1 MNYLLLTATATAL
14 FFVAYW
20 FLMRH
25 EKRHTMVRYYLI
37 GSLLLSFLLPAI
49 HLRLAVPTWYPQ
61 NSSESQDVATLQV
74 GTTLAVTGEGPVS
87 ATMTQLVDDEQPG
100 HADMPL
106 WMWIWMAGGVAS
118 AALLAVRLVVLWRR
132 MRGLPFEERDGM
144 KVALV
149 NDDTAAFS
157 FGNHIV
163 VGTKGFSEIEVQ
175 QLVGHETVH
184 VRQGHTA
191 DTLLCELAKAVLWF
205 NPFIYLYA
213 RELKRVHEYI
223 ADSAMM
229 SASYAE
235 LFYHQ
240 VSGRSY
246 SPLANGFDYR
256 MVHQRIAMMAQRRH
270 HGGWLK
276 PLAAVPIAAVVL
288 LAACA
293 PKSNSLLVGQWEY
306 VGISREFIYDDGQ
319 TNFQIMEDEPD
330 NTYPRISDLD
340 FRADGTATV
349 VAWDVSKW
357 VTAEEDDA
365 TKVLKPDDSFDYTTY
380 AVEWQIVADTLLM
393 CNEKGGREAFQ
404 IVSLN
409 EDTLVFVSSSIFRPH
424 DHSDDGITR
433 ETYTYRRKK

>member
-1 MNYLLLTATATAL
+1 MKYLLLASLATAL
-14 FFVAYW
+14 FFAAYW
-20 FLMRH
+20 FLLRR

-37 GSLLLSFLLPAI
+37 GTLLLSFLLPAI

-61 NSSESQDVATLQV
+61 NDTESQDVATLQV
-74 GTTLAVTGEGPVS
+74 GTTLAVTGEGPMS

-100 HADMPL
+100 HAGMPL

-132 MRGLPFEERDGM
+132 MRGLPFVERDGM

-149 NDDTAAFS
+149 DDDTAAFS

-191 DTLLCELAKAVLWF
+191 DLLLCESAKVVLWF
-205 NPFIYLYA
+205 DPFIYLYA
-213 RELKRVHEYI
+213 REMKRVHEYI

-229 SASYAE
+229 SADYAE

-240 VSGRSY
+240 VSGHRY

-256 MVHQRIAMMAQRRH
+256 MVHQRIAMMAQQRR

-276 PLAAVPIAAVVL
+276 PLAALPIVAMVL
-288 LAACA
+288 LVACS
-293 PKSNSLLVGQWEY
+293 PKSNSPLVGQWEY
-306 VGISREFIYDDGQ
+306 VGITREFIYDDGE
-319 TNFQIMEDEPD
+319 TDFQIMEEEPD
-330 NTYPRISDLD
+330 NTYPRISDLN

-349 VAWDVSKW
+349 IAWDVSNW
-357 VTAEEDDA
+357 VTDEENND
-365 TKVLKPDDSFDYTTY
+365 TKTLVPGDIFDYTPY
-380 AVEWQIVADTLLM
+380 AIEWQVVADTLLM
-393 CNEKGGREAFQ
+393 CNDKGGREAFH
-404 IVSLN
+404 IVSLDD
-409 EDTLVFVSSSIFRPH
+409 DTLVFVSSSIFHLQNRGEGH
-424 DHSDDGITR
+424 TR

>member
-1 MNYLLLTATATAL
+1 MRYLLLATSATAL
-14 FFVAYW
+14 FFAAYW
-20 FLMRH
+20 MLMRR

-37 GSLLLSFLLPAI
+37 GTLLLSLLLPAI
-49 HLRLAVPTWYPQ
+49 HLRVAVPQHYVARSEAVMDSHSSYSSFSR
-61 NSSESQDVATLQV
+61 NSSFSRDSSLSRDSRQSSISWQQLLPWFW
-74 GTTLAVTGEGPVS
+74 LAGCT
-87 ATMTQLVDDEQPG
+87 AMLT
-100 HADMPL
+100 
-106 WMWIWMAGGVAS
+106 
-118 AALLAVRLVVLWRR
+118 LLAVRLLRLQHR
-132 MRGLPFEERDGM
+132 LRQLPSEERDG
-144 KVALV
+144 LCLTLLD
-149 NDDTAAFS
+149 DDTPTFS
-157 FGNHIV
+157 FGRHIV
-163 VGTKGFSEIEVQ
+163 VGTRGFSEAEVQ

-191 DTLLCELAKAVLWF
+191 DLLLCEVAKCVLWF

-213 RELKRVHEYI
+213 REMKRVHEYI
-223 ADSAMM
+223 ADSEMM
-229 SASYAE
+229 SADYAE

-240 VSGRSY
+240 VSGRRY
-246 SPLANGFDYR
+246 SPLCNTFDYG

-319 TNFQIMEDEPD
+319 TNFQIMEDGPD

-409 EDTLVFVSSSIFRPH
+409 EDTLVFVSSSIFRLH

>member
-1 MNYLLLTATATAL
+1 MKYLLLAATATAL
-14 FFVAYW
+14 FFAAYW
-20 FLMRH
+20 LLMRR
-25 EKRHTMVRYYLI
+25 EKRHQMVRFYLM
-37 GSLLLSFLLPAI
+37 GTLVLAFLLPAV
-49 HLRLAVPTWYPQ
+49 HLHIAVPHQYVM
-61 NSSESQDVATLQV
+61 NEGAT
-74 GTTLAVTGEGPVS
+74 GIFPTLAYQTAQTSPTGHTSP
-87 ATMTQLVDDEQPG
+87 TQQ
-100 HADMPL
+100 ADINWLFWL
-106 WMWIWMAGGVAS
+106 WLAGAVA
-118 AALLAVRLVVLWRR
+118 AIAVLMVRLVSLWRR
-132 MRGLPFEERDGM
+132 MHGLPFVERDGM

-240 VSGRSY
+240 VSGHRY

-256 MVHQRIAMMAQRRH
+256 MVHQRIAMMAQQRR

-276 PLAAVPIAAVVL
+276 PLAALPIVAMVL
-288 LAACA
+288 LVACS
-293 PKSNSLLVGQWEY
+293 PKSNSHLVGQWEY
-306 VGISREFIYDDGQ
+306 VGITREFIYDDGK
-319 TNFQIMEDEPD
+319 TDFQIMEEEPD
-330 NTYPRISDLD
+330 NTYPRISDLN

-349 VAWDVSKW
+349 IAWDVSNW
-357 VTAEEDDA
+357 VTDEENND
-365 TKVLKPDDSFDYTTY
+365 TKTLVPGDIFDYTPY
-380 AVEWQIVADTLLM
+380 AIEWQVVADTLLM
-393 CNEKGGREAFQ
+393 CNDKGGREAFH
-404 IVSLN
+404 IVSLDD
-409 EDTLVFVSSSIFRPH
+409 DTLVFVSSSIFHLQNRGEGH
-424 DHSDDGITR
+424 TR

>member
-1 MNYLLLTATATAL
+1 MKYLLLAATATAL
-14 FFVAYW
+14 FFAAYW
-20 FLMRH
+20 LLMRR
-25 EKRHTMVRYYLI
+25 EKRHQMVRFYLM
-37 GSLLLSFLLPAI
+37 GTLVLAFLLPAV
-49 HLRLAVPTWYPQ
+49 HLHIAVPHQYVM
-61 NSSESQDVATLQV
+61 NEGAT
-74 GTTLAVTGEGPVS
+74 GIFPTLAYQTAQTSPTGHTSP
-87 ATMTQLVDDEQPG
+87 TQQ
-100 HADMPL
+100 ADINWLFWL
-106 WMWIWMAGGVAS
+106 WLAGAVA
-118 AALLAVRLVVLWRR
+118 AIAVLMVRLVSLWRR
-132 MRGLPFEERDGM
+132 MHGLPFVERDGM

-240 VSGRSY
+240 VSGHRY

-256 MVHQRIAMMAQRRH
+256 MVHQRIAMMAQQRR

-276 PLAAVPIAAVVL
+276 PLAALPIVAVVL
-288 LAACA
+288 LVACS
-293 PKSNSLLVGQWEY
+293 PKSNSPLVGQWEY
-306 VGISREFIYDDGQ
+306 VGITREFIYDDGE
-319 TNFQIMEDEPD
+319 TDFQIMEEEPD

-349 VAWDVSKW
+349 IAWDVSNW
-357 VTAEEDDA
+357 VTDEENND
-365 TKVLKPDDSFDYTTY
+365 TKTLVPGDIIDYTPY
-380 AVEWQIVADTLLM
+380 AIEWQVVADTLLM
-393 CNEKGGREAFQ
+393 CNDKGGREAFH
-404 IVSLN
+404 IVSLDD
-409 EDTLVFVSSSIFRPH
+409 DTLVFVSSSIFHLQNRGEGH
-424 DHSDDGITR
+424 TR

>member
-1 MNYLLLTATATAL
+1 MKYLLLAASATAL
-14 FFVAYW
+14 FFAAYW
-20 FLMRH
+20 LLMCR
-25 EKRHTMVRYYLI
+25 EKRHQMVRFYLM
-37 GSLLLSFLLPAI
+37 GTLVLAFLLPAV
-49 HLRLAVPTWYPQ
+49 HLHIAVPHQYVM
-61 NSSESQDVATLQV
+61 NEGAT
-74 GTTLAVTGEGPVS
+74 GIFPTLAYQTAQTSPTGHTSP
-87 ATMTQLVDDEQPG
+87 TQQ
-100 HADMPL
+100 ADINWLFWL
-106 WMWIWMAGGVAS
+106 WLAGAVA
-118 AALLAVRLVVLWRR
+118 AIAVLMVRLVSLWRR
-132 MRGLPFEERDGM
+132 MRGLPFVERDGM

-149 NDDTAAFS
+149 NDNTAAFS

-240 VSGRSY
+240 VSGHRY

-256 MVHQRIAMMAQRRH
+256 MVHQRIAMMAQQRR

-276 PLAAVPIAAVVL
+276 PLAALPIVAMVL
-288 LAACA
+288 LVACS
-293 PKSNSLLVGQWEY
+293 PKSNSPLVGQWEY
-306 VGISREFIYDDGQ
+306 VGITREFIYDDGK
-319 TNFQIMEDEPD
+319 TDFQIMEEEPD
-330 NTYPRISDLD
+330 NTYPRISDLN

-349 VAWDVSKW
+349 IAWDVSNW
-357 VTAEEDDA
+357 VTDEENND
-365 TKVLKPDDSFDYTTY
+365 TKTLVPGDIFDYTPY
-380 AVEWQIVADTLLM
+380 AIEWQVVADTLLM
-393 CNEKGGREAFQ
+393 CNDKGGREAFH
-404 IVSLN
+404 IVSLDD
-409 EDTLVFVSSSIFRPH
+409 DTLVFVSSSIFHLQNRGEGH
-424 DHSDDGITR
+424 TR